1 MDQKSDH
8 LRASLFRDEK
18 SEISNKN
25 KLQEKSFEYNE
36 INYKDFEQNEKL
48 LDSHN
53 YMAKK
58 EIKSEIQYN

>member
-25 KLQEKSFEYNE
+25 KLQEKSSEYNE
-36 INYKDFEQNEKL
+36 IKYKDFE
-48 LDSHN
+48 
-53 YMAKK
+53 
-58 EIKSEIQYN
+58 